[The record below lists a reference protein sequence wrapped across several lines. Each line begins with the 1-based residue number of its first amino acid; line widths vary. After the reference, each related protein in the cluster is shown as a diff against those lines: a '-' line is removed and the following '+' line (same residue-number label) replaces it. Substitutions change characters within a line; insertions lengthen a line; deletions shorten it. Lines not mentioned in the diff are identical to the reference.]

1 MTTTARPTNVKSVI
15 VGDGT
20 VGKTCLLHVYANNSF
35 PEEYVP
41 TVFDNYSTTIFV
53 EGKAVILGLWDTAY
67 VTFAK
72 LLIIR
77 GQESYDRLR
86 PLSYPG
92 TQVFIVCFSVVT
104 PSSYE
109 NVKRKW
115 ASEVN
120 THGKDVPIILVGTKT
135 DLREDQKTI
144 DNLKKRDQTPITFEQ
159 GEKLRKEIGA
169 IKYIECS
176 ALRNQGVKDV
186 FTEAIRLV
194 LFGVKKP
201 PSETRCSIL

>member
-20 VGKTCLLHVYANNSF
+20 VGKTCLLHVY
-35 PEEYVP
+35 
-41 TVFDNYSTTIFV
+41 
-53 EGKAVILGLWDTAY
+53 
-67 VTFAK
+67 
-72 LLIIR
+72 
-77 GQESYDRLR
+77 
-86 PLSYPG
+86 
-92 TQVFIVCFSVVT
+92 
-104 PSSYE
+104 
-109 NVKRKW
+109 
-115 ASEVN
+115 
-120 THGKDVPIILVGTKT
+120 GKDVPIILVGTKT
-135 DLREDQKTI
+135 DLRQDQKTI

-201 PSETRCSIL
+201 TTETRCSIL